1 MSNKMRYRYG
11 PLEMRSVKKTGTVAI
26 ELGDMIKETSA
37 GKCAAVSASADAD
50 DLIGIAMSASP
61 ATDATATTIRIAA
74 IGHGTVFEMIAA
86 SATYYYGDGFAIS
99 AAQTLVKYDGTVTYA
114 TATNV
119 VAMCIKDGTT
129 AGAST
134 STSIGTVLVSFK
146 PGLMNKEIAT
156 S

>member
-1 MSNKMRYRYG
+1 MSNKYRYRYG
-11 PLEMRSVKKTGTVAI
+11 PLNLRDIKKTGTVAI
-26 ELGDMIKETSA
+26 ELGDMLKETSA
-37 GKCAAVSASADAD
+37 GKCMAVSASADAD

-61 ATDATATTIRIAA
+61 TTDTTATTVRVCP

-86 SATYYYGDGFAIS
+86 SSTYYYGDGFAIS
-99 AAQTLVKYDGTVTYA
+99 AAQTLVKYGTMTFA

-119 VAMCIKDGTT
+119 VAICVEDGS
-129 AGAST
+129 AGT
-134 STSIGTVLVSFK
+134 SVLVSFK